1 MKSITGPAAA
11 RKPAAR
17 GARALTH
24 DRALTIL
31 RAAYAGAVAKRGQ
44 VQADIVELAAIG
56 RALATGTIT
65 PVFAIGFATQSGL
78 ISWHDEAAAAEIER
92 ATA

>member
-1 MKSITGPAAA
+1 MKSITGPSAA

-17 GARALTH
+17 GAPALTL
-24 DRALTIL
+24 DSALAIL
-31 RAAYAGAVAKRGQ
+31 RVAYAAAVAERGQ

-56 RALATGTIT
+56 CALAAGTIT